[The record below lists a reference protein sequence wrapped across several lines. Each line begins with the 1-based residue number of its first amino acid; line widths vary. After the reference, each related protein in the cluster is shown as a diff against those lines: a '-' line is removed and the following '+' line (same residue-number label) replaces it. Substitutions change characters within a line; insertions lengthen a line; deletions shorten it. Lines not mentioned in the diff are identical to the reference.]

1 MYVRAQIR
9 NPAMPETL
17 HPPSRPLK
25 SQMQRSNLSLLP
37 DISHAEAQLPLVEP
51 DEHAKTEK
59 VVGG

>member
-1 MYVRAQIR
+1 MYVRAQIG
-9 NPAMPETL
+9 NPAMHETL

-51 DEHAKTEK
+51 DEHTKTEK
-59 VVGG
+59 VVAG

>member
-1 MYVRAQIR
+1 MRAQIG

-17 HPPSRPLK
+17 HPSSRPLK
-25 SQMQRSNLSLLP
+25 SQMQRSNLSLRS

-51 DEHAKTEK
+51 DDHAKTKK

>member
-1 MYVRAQIR
+1 
-9 NPAMPETL
+9 MPETL